1 MLSLNIGM
9 RTIKT
14 VIAIALT
21 IAVCTLL
28 NVEAPFIATLTAFF
42 CLQSTIVET
51 SEMAI
56 KRGGGT
62 IVGGLFSLIYLT
74 VVPNHLAFI
83 PLGILLIILV
93 CNGIHRN
100 DFIPMAGVVFL
111 VISFNV
117 NGTEG
122 FEPLNYVLMRV
133 AETFLGISIAILV
146 NRFIKPP
153 NPFVALEQ
161 MHKSMLMLLEA
172 HIPDEGDIKRV
183 RNIEAFRVK
192 IHEMRLLIQLFH
204 KERNRERYHI
214 DIARHMQLLSL
225 YRTAYSHLYILGELN
240 GSDLE
245 HAMPYHGESLRSI
258 KAEIIE
264 TYKGLNELQ

>member
-1 MLSLNIGM
+1 MLFLNVGM

-14 VIAIALT
+14 VIAVAVT
-21 IAVCTLL
+21 IAVCALL
-28 NVEAPFIATLTAFF
+28 HVETPFIATLTAFF

-62 IVGGLFSLIYLT
+62 LVGGVFSLLYLT

-83 PLGILLIILV
+83 PLGILLIIIA
-93 CNGIHRN
+93 CNGFHRN

-117 NGTEG
+117 NGSEG

-133 AETFLGISIAILV
+133 LETFLGIAIAILV

-153 NPFVALEQ
+153 NPFAALEQ
-161 MHKSMLMLLEA
+161 MHKTIVALLDA
-172 HIPDEGDIKRV
+172 HIPDDGEIKRV

-204 KERNRERYHI
+204 KERNRKRYHI
-214 DIARHMQLLSL
+214 DIARHMTLLSL

-240 GSDLE
+240 ANDLE
-245 HAMPYHGESLRSI
+245 HAMAYHAESLRAV
-258 KAEIIE
+258 KAEI
-264 TYKGLNELQ
+264 KALL